1 MKKLIIAAACLIGLT
16 GCAKMEPICTATVRM
31 SGMDY
36 SVQVYHV
43 KMDAKRVMYRAG
55 YPFGWQYVSKANF
68 VRSTCS
74 K

>member
-1 MKKLIIAAACLIGLT
+1 
-16 GCAKMEPICTATVRM
+16 MEPICTATVHM
-31 SGMDY
+31 GGMDY
-36 SVQVYHV
+36 AVQVYHI

-55 YPFGWQYVSKANF
+55 YPFGWQYVSKVNF